1 MRHLLALF
9 VLLALADAS
18 AVGQNLRKMG
28 VGLDKRTFDHG
39 VVEFWHNPPA
49 FYRLTNTGS
58 EPIDILPIFS
68 QEDLEIIYPSD
79 PILPGQSSDITVYYY
94 TANTGSF
101 ARDFEIFI
109 SRSAQPIR
117 LTVKGSIRSLSP
129 DAFVQCP
136 TSKPQHSSGRQ
147 DIEAQVIDAGTQ
159 QPISGAAVRIVGLQN
174 RFKEDGFAD
183 GSGIVRDRVDQGNYA
198 LRVEAPGYRLHE
210 STFYVGPRTLRFRV
224 PLDAVPEA
232 DATAPIADVGDVRE
246 QESWSEGPSPETDGV
261 DRPDE
266 QPVEADAVVATTI
279 TYGPRD
285 ADPTPRP
292 VESRVIQMTPT
303 RDATPGRDD
312 GHEWAFGDE
321 PGASASARPVDASA
335 PAAPDRAEPEP
346 VSEPVRDQSS
356 DDEDRAEPD
365 PTPGPDER
373 ITTGPPAAERR
384 PIRDDPDEE
393 VTDDRRPVRAAESVP
408 SRRTDPVTADRDVDR
423 ETTPPD
429 PAPAPVVERRRSDVD
444 DLGHRDRYG
453 IDLEPRRLTTSRP
466 VTIKVRDEV
475 GDRVPG
481 AIVTLL
487 DEDGATIATGVTSAF
502 GGAGVNVPLDQAVY
516 RVEKRGFA
524 PTYDTLTTPP
534 VGTTVT
540 LVLRRPESSLDA
552 PQADARP
559 VEPAA
564 PSASSDG
571 QEDEL
576 RDLEDRYA
584 RLEAELEALR
594 AERTGES
601 SDEAADEP
609 AEDGLV
615 QVEPVERPA
624 ETRRDPGRTVEDAPP
639 IDRPD
644 DAPAP
649 APEGDRDDEVAED
662 APDRGSYWDLGVDAP
677 EDRTGFTDPAV
688 RPEEDEVVASAPGT
702 PADEPIDAPLSYER
716 YNANNIVFLIDV
728 SSSMR
733 DDGKMDLLKES
744 MRQLVGVLRDIDRVA
759 VIAYNQ
765 HPTVVLESVSSA
777 EKDVITSAIDTLTP
791 GGLTYGV
798 KGIQKAYEIA
808 QRHFIP
814 GGNNQII
821 LATDGLFSSYNAEWS
836 ERDLNKLVRQ
846 RAGDDGIALSVI
858 GFGEDRAAGRMMGK
872 LANNG
877 DGEYL
882 RIQNV
887 VDARMALI
895 ADIKAKSRKD

>member
-1 MRHLLALF
+1 MRHLLALLA
-9 VLLALADAS
+9 LLILADAS

-28 VGLDKRTFDHG
+28 IGLDKRTFDHG

-49 FYRLTNTGS
+49 FFRITNTGS

-79 PILPGQSSDITVYYY
+79 PILPGESTDITVFYY
-94 TANTGSF
+94 TGSTGSF
-101 ARDFEIFI
+101 ARDVEIFI

-117 LTVKGSIRSLSP
+117 LTVKGTIRSLSP

-159 QPISGAAVRIVGLQN
+159 QPIPGAAVRIVGLQN
-174 RFKEDGFAD
+174 RFKEDGFSN
-183 GSGIVRDRVDQGNYA
+183 GSGIVRDRLDQGNYA

-224 PLDAVPEA
+224 PLDPVPAADEA
-232 DATAPIADVGDVRE
+232 DPIADVGDVRE
-246 QESWSEGPSPETDGV
+246 QESWSEGPSREADPV

-266 QPVEADAVVATTI
+266 PPVEADAVVATTI

-285 ADPTPRP
+285 AEPTPRP

-312 GHEWAFGDE
+312 GHEWTFGDE
-321 PGASASARPVDASA
+321 PDASA
-335 PAAPDRAEPEP
+335 PAAPDREEGEP
-346 VSEPVRDQSS
+346 VSERARDRSP

-365 PTPGPDER
+365 PLPVPDEQ
-373 ITTGPPAAERR
+373 ITTEPPSADRR
-384 PIRDDPDEE
+384 PIRVDPDEE
-393 VTDDRRPVRAAESVP
+393 VTVERRPVRAAEPVP
-408 SRRTDPVTADRDVDR
+408 SRRSDPVIADRDADR

-429 PAPAPVVERRRSDVD
+429 PAPAPVVERRRSDMD

-466 VTIKVRDEV
+466 VTIKVRDEA

-481 AIVTLL
+481 AVVTLL
-487 DEDGATIATGVTSAF
+487 DEDGSTIATGVTSAF

-524 PTYDTLTTPP
+524 PTFDTLSTPP
-534 VGTTVT
+534 VGTTIT
-540 LVLRRPESSLDA
+540 LVLRRPVSPPDE
-552 PQADARP
+552 PRADARP
-559 VEPAA
+559 VEPNA
-564 PSASSDG
+564 PATSSDT

-594 AERTGES
+594 AERSGES
-601 SDEAADEP
+601 PDEEVDEP
-609 AEDGLV
+609 AAEEEV
-615 QVEPVERPA
+615 MPETVERPA
-624 ETRRDPGRTVEDAPP
+624 ETRSAPERTVVETAPS
-639 IDRPD
+639 DRSDEAPVSAGD
-644 DAPAP
+644 DVV
-649 APEGDRDDEVAED
+649 DDEVADD
-662 APDRGSYWDLGVDAP
+662 APGRSSYWDLGVDAP
-677 EDRTGFTDPAV
+677 EDRTGFTDPPT
-688 RPEEDEVVASAPGT
+688 RPEEDEVAAAAPDS
-702 PADEPIDAPLSYER
+702 PDDEAIDAPLSYER

-836 ERDLNKLVRQ
+836 ERDLNKLVRE
-846 RAGDDGIALSVI
+846 RAGDDGIALSVV
-858 GFGEDRAAGRMMGK
+858 GFGDDRAAGRMMGK